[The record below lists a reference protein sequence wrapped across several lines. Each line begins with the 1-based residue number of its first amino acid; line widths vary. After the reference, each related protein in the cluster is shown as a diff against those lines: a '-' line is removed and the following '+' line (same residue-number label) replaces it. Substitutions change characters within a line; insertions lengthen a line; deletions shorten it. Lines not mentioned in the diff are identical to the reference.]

1 MNWFLP
7 AKHPPCLPV
16 PSASLLPHPLVLS
29 PSVHILF
36 QRVNASLSL
45 HSLAHYQLLGLPS
58 LYLRVALAKVPVRVK
73 FSVYSFPYFLTRL
86 VADGA
91 LSAKIAEE
99 LKYEKEA
106 ALESEPEFLKEFK
119 SAGIWTVCFFFE
131 LFFFFFGDIG
141 IDHYVFF
148 SYFLMRLDRRRS

>member
-1 MNWFLP
+1 
-7 AKHPPCLPV
+7 V

-29 PSVHILF
+29 PSVHLSS
-36 QRVNASLSL
+36 QRVHVSLLSL

-131 LFFFFFGDIG
+131 LFFFPLGT
-141 IDHYVFF
+141 
-148 SYFLMRLDRRRS
+148 

>member
-29 PSVHILF
+29 PSVHLSF
-36 QRVNASLSL
+36 QRVHVSLSL

-58 LYLRVALAKVPVRVK
+58 LYLHVALARVPVRVK

-141 IDHYVFF
+141 IDHHVFF
-148 SYFLMRLDRRRS
+148 SYFFMRLDRRRS